1 MKTDKD
7 LLIKGVKHF
16 AYTFLLMF
24 TAPIILWQAFKNQ
37 EHTFYIP
44 VLIVGLLLA
53 IAAIALL
60 AAIYYFYREKRSK
73 EQDNLLFVSP
83 VVDGSNER
91 DVPADNTM
99 MMPPDDFEYK
109 AVMSDINRKATVS
122 ALSSEGIRR
131 NGSSLLLDEWGGDDD
146 FDDID
151 DDDGYGN
158 YMQFDAS
165 NMADHL

>member
-53 IAAIALL
+53 IAAIAMG
-60 AAIYYFYREKRSK
+60 FYSVHLVMNALFNTSK
-73 EQDNLLFVSP
+73 
-83 VVDGSNER
+83 
-91 DVPADNTM
+91 
-99 MMPPDDFEYK
+99 K
-109 AVMSDINRKATVS
+109 KK
-122 ALSSEGIRR
+122 
-131 NGSSLLLDEWGGDDD
+131 
-146 FDDID
+146 
-151 DDDGYGN
+151 
-158 YMQFDAS
+158 
-165 NMADHL
+165 

>member
-53 IAAIALL
+53 IAAIAMG
-60 AAIYYFYREKRSK
+60 FYSVHLIM
-73 EQDNLLFVSP
+73 NALF
-83 VVDGSNER
+83 
-91 DVPADNTM
+91 NTH
-99 MMPPDDFEYK
+99 K
-109 AVMSDINRKATVS
+109 NKK
-122 ALSSEGIRR
+122 
-131 NGSSLLLDEWGGDDD
+131 
-146 FDDID
+146 
-151 DDDGYGN
+151 
-158 YMQFDAS
+158 
-165 NMADHL
+165 